1 MKHVLFF
8 IAFTTISYFSSFSQS
23 KEEAVIRKL
32 EQLEITTVQKGDT
45 TALLNIWAKEF
56 VVNNPYQQIVTVPQ
70 IFDFIRSGQ
79 IDYSTVE
86 RKVEKITFVENIA
99 ISMGKE
105 IVTPQNKTNLA
116 GKKVTRQYTNIWI
129 RRNNSW
135 KMVAR
140 QATIISAE

>member
-8 IAFTTISYFSSFSQS
+8 IALITIAHFSSFSQN
-23 KEEAVIRKL
+23 KEEAEIRRL

-45 TALLNIWAKEF
+45 TALLNIWATEL
-56 VVNNPYQQIVTVPQ
+56 VVNNPYGQIVTVPQ
-70 IFDFIRSGQ
+70 IFGFIRSGQ

-86 RKVEKITFVENIA
+86 RKVEKVTFILNVA

-105 IVTPQNKTNLA
+105 IVTPEKKTNFA
-116 GKKVTRQYTNIWI
+116 GKTVTRQFTNIWMK
-129 RRNNSW
+129 RKNSW
-135 KMVAR
+135 RMIAR

>member
-1 MKHVLFF
+1 MKHLLYL
-8 IAFTTISYFSSFSQS
+8 IAFTTIAHFSSFSQS
-23 KEEAVIRKL
+23 KVETEIRKL
-32 EQLEITTVQKGDT
+32 EQLELTTVQKGDT

-70 IFDFIRSGQ
+70 IFGFIRSGQ
-79 IDYSTVE
+79 IDYTTVV
-86 RKVEKITFVENIA
+86 RQVEKVTVVENIA

-105 IVTPQNKTNLA
+105 IVTPEKKTNFA
-116 GKKVTRQYTNIWI
+116 GKTVTRQYTNIWI
-129 RRNNSW
+129 KRNNSW

>member
-1 MKHVLFF
+1 MKQVFF
-8 IAFTTISYFSSFSQS
+8 CIAFITLTHFSSFSQS
-23 KEEAVIRKL
+23 KEEAEIRKL

-56 VVNNPYQQIVTVPQ
+56 ILNNPYGQIVTVSQ
-70 IFDFIRSGQ
+70 IFGFIRSGQ
-79 IDYSTVE
+79 IDYSSVE
-86 RKVEKITFVENIA
+86 RKVEKVTIVENIA

-105 IVTPQNKTNLA
+105 IVTPVKKTNFA
-116 GKKVTRQYTNIWI
+116 GKIVTRQYTNIWI

-135 KMVAR
+135 RMVAR

>member
-1 MKHVLFF
+1 MKHLLFL
-8 IAFTTISYFSSFSQS
+8 IAFTTIAHFSSFSQS
-23 KEEAVIRKL
+23 KVETEIRKL
-32 EQLEITTVQKGDT
+32 EQLELTTVQKGDT

-70 IFDFIRSGQ
+70 IFGFIRSGQ
-79 IDYSTVE
+79 IDYTTVE
-86 RKVEKITFVENIA
+86 RKVEKVTVVENIA

-105 IVTPQNKTNLA
+105 IVTPEKKTNFA
-116 GKKVTRQYTNIWI
+116 GKIVTRQYTNIWI

-135 KMVAR
+135 RMVAR

>member
-1 MKHVLFF
+1 MKHLLYL
-8 IAFTTISYFSSFSQS
+8 IAFTTIAHFSSFSQS
-23 KEEAVIRKL
+23 KVETEIRKM

-70 IFDFIRSGQ
+70 IFGFIRSGQ
-79 IDYSTVE
+79 IDYTTVE
-86 RKVEKITFVENIA
+86 RKVEKVTVVENIA

-105 IVTPQNKTNLA
+105 IVTPEKKTNYA
-116 GKKVTRQYTNIWI
+116 GKTVTRQYTNIWI

-135 KMVAR
+135 RMVAR
-140 QATIISAE
+140 QATIISSK

>member
-1 MKHVLFF
+1 MKHLLYL
-8 IAFTTISYFSSFSQS
+8 IAFTTIAHFSSFSQS
-23 KEEAVIRKL
+23 KAEAEIRKL

-70 IFDFIRSGQ
+70 IFGFIRSGQ
-79 IDYSTVE
+79 IDYTTVE
-86 RKVEKITFVENIA
+86 RKVEKVTVVENIA

-105 IVTPQNKTNLA
+105 IVTPEKKTNYA
-116 GKKVTRQYTNIWI
+116 GKTVIRQYTNIWI
-129 RRNNSW
+129 KRNNSW
-135 KMVAR
+135 RMVAR

>member
-1 MKHVLFF
+1 MKQVLLF
-8 IAFTTISYFSSFSQS
+8 IAVTTIAHTYSFSQS
-23 KEEAVIRKL
+23 KAESEIRKL
-32 EQLEITTVQKGDT
+32 EQLELTTVQKGDT

-70 IFDFIRSGQ
+70 IFGFIRSGQ
-79 IDYSTVE
+79 IDYTTVE
-86 RKVEKITFVENIA
+86 RKVEKVTVVENIA

-105 IVTPQNKTNLA
+105 IVTPEKKTNYA
-116 GKKVTRQYTNIWI
+116 GKIVTRQYTNIWI

-135 KMVAR
+135 RMVAR